1 MASYWR
7 KIASYLWPYPTVSQE
22 SLKAI
27 FDELLQDV
35 CIDYI
40 RQEIKDIESAVV
52 ELTQRYVNSFN
63 EHSDSFHIK
72 QIQPCGSMVE
82 KTSLWKSCSVLKGA
96 KEHDINFIEFDY
108 LAVIE
113 NPTDCVYQN
122 GCSNCLMVKS
132 RKEKELPKTVGV
144 SAGRLNPWQNIN
156 DPNNLFNFDARF
168 HSEVHSS
175 IAATCNCYT
184 VKQGKGLVARR
195 KTYQYQEKSSTSRIC
210 RRCTVWRQTGFLH
223 IATTDEAGYLS
234 KSPHECSFILV
245 WKSFANS
252 LIAANS
258 QTLRRSEPIQILHI
272 FVDFLPA
279 LDIKGLQPALK
290 ADFVIPKGCGLCDRY
305 MTWRASNCLNEV
317 NAIRSKLSRNHKNCY
332 KVLKCICAQVKAS
345 VGISHFYPK
354 GYHVKCAVL
363 NHEKQCSD
371 DINYSKCV
379 LKVAQDLQ
387 KAFHRGFLKAY
398 VSDSNLLEGNR
409 PESNMRADTIL
420 RGVVKAL
427 GELNTE
433 IEGWKSGRSCPYSPE
448 KVMRRIIK
456 TVEEEIKN
464 EPPFEH

>member
-1 MASYWR
+1 MATNIR
-7 KIASYLWPYPTVSQE
+7 ERHQTVAPV
-22 SLKAI
+22 SLKTI
-27 FDELLQDV
+27 FDELLHDI
-35 CIDYI
+35 CIDYTS
-40 RQEIKDIESAVV
+40 QEIKDIESAVE

-72 QIQPCGSMVE
+72 RIQPCGSMVE
-82 KTSLWKSCSVLKGA
+82 KTSLWKSCSVFEGPR
-96 KEHDINFIEFDY
+96 EHNINFIEFDY
-108 LAVIE
+108 LAVLE
-113 NPTDCVYQN
+113 KTPECVYQK
-122 GCSNCLMVKS
+122 GCSNCLIVQTKQEAS
-132 RKEKELPKTVGV
+132 K
-144 SAGRLNPWQNIN
+144 SAGRSNHWQNSD
-156 DPNNLFNFDARF
+156 DPNNIFNFDKRF
-168 HSEVHSS
+168 HSEVHST

-184 VKQGKGLVARR
+184 VKQGQHPNLAVPR
-195 KTYQYQEKSSTSRIC
+195 KTYRYQEKGSTSRTC

-223 IATTDEAGYLS
+223 IATTNEAGYLS
-234 KSPHECSFILV
+234 KSPDECSFILV
-245 WKSFANS
+245 WKSSANS
-252 LIAANS
+252 LIAAHS
-258 QTLRRSEPIQILHI
+258 QTLRRSEPIQNLHI

-379 LKVAQDLQ
+379 LKVAKDLQ

-398 VSDSNLLEGNR
+398 VSDSNLLEGNH
-409 PESNMRADTIL
+409 PESDMVADTIL

-427 GELNTE
+427 GELDTE

-448 KVMRRIIK
+448 KVIRRIIK

-464 EPPFEH
+464 EPPYEH